1 MNSSLDI
8 DEIVDF
14 IMKKNNIPNVKL
26 QKYYQL
32 KWFLHALKHDTY
44 TFQKPS
50 TWADPFEDFISK
62 LTNNNKHAYVNN
74 INITDSIYAMS
85 TINKKSEC
93 DGMWSNFANTSGVLI
108 HTSSKKMIKSIV
120 RYLLSNGCCSNH
132 NTFLNGFDVFNQLAG
147 FIKLQKIQYKPD
159 SEIAKIFISAT
170 KQDNLDYNKL
180 SFDML
185 SIKRREY
192 EYESEYRVFL
202 VPEHLN
208 LIETHFLNA
217 GYLKETID
225 KIILS
230 PKASPLRVKRLTSLL
245 SKRYNIKSN
254 SIEKSKLYDIEH
266 FKKEHGFN

>member
-1 MNSSLDI
+1 VDNNSDI
-8 DEIVDF
+8 DKIVDY
-14 IMKKNNIPNVKL
+14 IMKKNEISNVKL

-32 KWFLHALKHDTY
+32 KWFLHALKHDAL
-44 TFQKPS
+44 TFKKPS

-85 TINKKSEC
+85 TINKRSEC

-108 HTSSKKMIKSIV
+108 HTTAKKIIKAIV
-120 RYLLSNGCCSNH
+120 RYLLDNGCCTNR
-132 NTFLNGFDVFNQLAG
+132 NKFLNGFNVYNQLAN
-147 FIKLQKIQYKPD
+147 FIKIQKIQYKPD
-159 SEIAKIFISAT
+159 IDIAKIFISAT

-202 VPEHLN
+202 VPEHLGLVEAN
-208 LIETHFLNA
+208 FLNI
-217 GYLKETID
+217 GYLHE
-225 KIILS
+225 IIEKVVLS
-230 PKASPLRVKRLTSLL
+230 PKASDARVQRLNNVL
-245 SKRYNIKSN
+245 SKKYNIS
-254 SIEKSKLYDIEH
+254 SDIIEKSKLYDIEY
-266 FKKEHGFN
+266 FKKEYGLS